1 MAREFD
7 ALALKGHNYPI
18 WVMDIKIAFA
28 SRGLVRQTQAR
39 WIYPRL
45 EWRRWQMKKKSE
57 LKFGIPWI
65 GPTTSAAIKVLVIF

>member
-39 WIYPRL
+39 WIYPWL
-45 EWRRWQMKKKSE
+45 E
-57 LKFGIPWI
+57 
-65 GPTTSAAIKVLVIF
+65 